1 MHHLFRVLATGTLV
15 FLLIGCSAESADN
28 TANSTDTSNASAPE
42 STANTANSTDTS
54 EASAPKSTAEL
65 GKSAPRT
72 KPKAEPAPRNDNRA
86 TAEPPVRVE
95 TPKPKTMTIPAGTEL
110 SIILIDS
117 IRTDTNKPGDV
128 FLASLASPLTIDGR
142 VGFDQGTKVE
152 GRVEEVESSGRVKG
166 LAKIQLVLTDIIV
179 GDQKIPISTKPF
191 VEVAESDK
199 GRDAKIGA
207 VGAVAGA
214 LIGGLTG
221 GKKGAVIG
229 GAAGGTGAVVAT
241 KGKELSYPSESR
253 LTFALD
259 RNVEVSK

>member
-1 MHHLFRVLATGTLV
+1 V
-15 FLLIGCSAESADN
+15 
-28 TANSTDTSNASAPE
+28 
-42 STANTANSTDTS
+42 
-54 EASAPKSTAEL
+54 EA
-65 GKSAPRT
+65 
-72 KPKAEPAPRNDNRA
+72 
-86 TAEPPVRVE
+86 
-95 TPKPKTMTIPAGTEL
+95 PKPKTMTVPAGTEL

-117 IRTDTNKPGDV
+117 IRTDTNNPGDI
-128 FLASLASPLTIDGR
+128 FLASLASPLIVDGR
-142 VGFDQGTKVE
+142 VGFDQGTKVS

-179 GDQKIPISTKPF
+179 SDQKIPISTKPF

-253 LTFALD
+253 LTFTLD